1 MIPTCSERRWRVF
14 VAAVACALVVDAV
27 GVPVLAASDA
37 DIETA
42 KSAIKEGRAR
52 RAAGDLRGARDQFK
66 AAWALVPT
74 PRNGVELAE
83 AHEALGELVE
93 ARRIYVDVTK
103 LPPLAKE
110 SPESKDARKKA
121 DESAAAL
128 LKRIPSITIR
138 LENTPKGASPIVTVD
153 DADVPVD
160 ALAVPRMVNPGKHVV
175 LVKLDGSQPKK
186 SAFELSEGQ
195 TRVVTVDL
203 TPDAPTPTK
212 VPADSTLKPATAT
225 VVVPSSA
232 PTTSTKQ
239 PDTGVPSSGPSALT
253 WVGFSVGGAG
263 LIIGSVT
270 GIMALGKDSTVKDN
284 CPNQGC
290 PPAFHD
296 DLNAAKSYSTI
307 STISF
312 GVGLVGLGVGVWGLL
327 SSPSAEANK
336 PAAAASV
343 QPWIGIG
350 TVGVTGA
357 F

>member
-1 MIPTCSERRWRVF
+1 M
-14 VAAVACALVVDAV
+14 VDAV
-27 GVPVLAASDA
+27 GAPVMAASDT
-37 DIETA
+37 DIESA
-42 KSAIKEGRAR
+42 KAAIKEGRAR
-52 RAAGDLRGARDQFK
+52 RSAGDYQGARDQFK

-83 AHEALGELVE
+83 AYEALGELVE

-110 SPESKDARKKA
+110 SPESKEARKKA
-121 DESAAAL
+121 DDAAASL

-138 LENTPKGASPIVTVD
+138 LENIPKGASPRVSVD

-186 SAFELSEGQ
+186 SAFELSAGQ

-203 TPDAPTPTK
+203 TPDAVTESPKPTAPPAKVGATPTAAAS
-212 VPADSTLKPATAT
+212 PSTP
-225 VVVPSSA
+225 A
-232 PTTSTKQ
+232 PTTRNS
-239 PDTGVPSSGPSALT
+239 DSGVTSSGPSTMT

-263 LIIGSVT
+263 VLIGGVT
-270 GIMALGKDSTVKDN
+270 GILALGKDSTIKSN

-290 PPAFHD
+290 PPAFHS
-296 DLNAAKSYSTI
+296 DLDAAKRYSTI

-312 GVGLVGLGVGVWGLL
+312 GVGLVGIGVGVWGLL
-327 SSPSAEANK
+327 SSPSAEATK
-336 PAAAASV
+336 PATSASV